1 MSKIINLNGVT
12 IDLHRIKAIFHNDY
26 EDCKR
31 LRIIMN
37 NRKEYIFNPNI
48 DEWVVEEI
56 SEDFFINFPDNDTAV
71 ENCRQMQNIWEFEIE
86 NNNVS

>member
-1 MSKIINLNGVT
+1 MSKIINLNSVMV
-12 IDLHRIKAIFHNDY
+12 DLNRIKAIFHNDY
-26 EDCKR
+26 EDCNR

-48 DEWVVEEI
+48 DEWVLEEI

-71 ENCRQMQNIWEFEIE
+71 ENYREMQNIWELEIE
-86 NNNVS
+86 K